1 MPLKCLLH
9 KFHNTPNDLHVKR
22 KRKRKEEKIM
32 SMQDYRINPKN
43 GLEFGLY
50 SLGDH
55 MPDALTG
62 ERISA
67 KERVDQIVQ

>member
-9 KFHNTPNDLHVKR
+9 KFHNTPYDLHVKR
-22 KRKRKEEKIM
+22 KRKRKEEKTM
-32 SMQDYRINPKN
+32 SIQDYRINPKN

-55 MPDALTG
+55 MPDALT
-62 ERISA
+62 
-67 KERVDQIVQ
+67 